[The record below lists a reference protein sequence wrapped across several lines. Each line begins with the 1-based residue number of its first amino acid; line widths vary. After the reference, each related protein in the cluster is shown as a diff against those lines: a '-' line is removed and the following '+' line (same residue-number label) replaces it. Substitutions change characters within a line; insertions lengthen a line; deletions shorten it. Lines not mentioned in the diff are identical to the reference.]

1 MSYAFGKKYKMEW
14 EKKME
19 GGNILLWGLPAC
31 LNQWIDES
39 FVVGSTLRMNILA
52 LATQRKKKKKVCMS
66 EKVAGFT
73 QTNVENIKSMYKFKI
88 NVKI

>member
-1 MSYAFGKKYKMEW
+1 
-14 EKKME
+14 
-19 GGNILLWGLPAC
+19 
-31 LNQWIDES
+31 
-39 FVVGSTLRMNILA
+39 MNILA

>member
-1 MSYAFGKKYKMEW
+1 MHLEKKYKMEW
-14 EKKME
+14 EKKD
-19 GGNILLWGLPAC
+19 GGRKHTIMRASGMFESMNW
-31 LNQWIDES
+31 WIFCGGINAAHEYSS
-39 FVVGSTLRMNILA
+39 FSYTK
-52 LATQRKKKKKVCMS
+52 KKKKKVCMS